1 MKKKKGII
9 CKWKWKELPGRN
21 AYTKQNIKQILTRGK
36 KKKQHNTLHNNQVI
50 TPTRRQNNYK
60 YI

>member
-1 MKKKKGII
+1 MQMEMKRMPWQKCLDKIDYKIKINKREKKKNK
-9 CKWKWKELPGRN
+9 
-21 AYTKQNIKQILTRGK
+21 
-36 KKKQHNTLHNNQVI
+36 NTLHNNQVI

>member
-1 MKKKKGII
+1 MQMEMERIPWQKCLDKIDYK
-9 CKWKWKELPGRN
+9 
-21 AYTKQNIKQILTRGK
+21 TKINKRKK